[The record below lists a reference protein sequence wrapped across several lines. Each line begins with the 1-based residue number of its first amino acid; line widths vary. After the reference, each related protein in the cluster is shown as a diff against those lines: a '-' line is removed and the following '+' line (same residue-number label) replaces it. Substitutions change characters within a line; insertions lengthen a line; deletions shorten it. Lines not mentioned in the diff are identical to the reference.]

1 MARDRPVWGYGS
13 GAFAERYKARENPR
27 STTAAMVS
35 HTTPLTI
42 AAEQGVIGVA
52 AYLVLLWTAF
62 ALLFSGLRG
71 ALRTAAPRVEAVARA
86 ALAAAFAGLVLHT
99 LVYAAFLEDPLAWT
113 ILAASA
119 GLAVALWR
127 RTDEPEAAVTPDQPP
142 AAAPA
147 APVR

>member
-1 MARDRPVWGYGS
+1 
-13 GAFAERYKARENPR
+13 
-27 STTAAMVS
+27 MVS

-52 AYLVLLWTAF
+52 AYLALLWTAF

-71 ALRTAAPRVEAVARA
+71 ALRTAAPPVEAVARA
-86 ALAAAFAGLVLHT
+86 AIAAAFAGLVLHT

-113 ILAASA
+113 LLAVSA
-119 GLAVALWR
+119 GLAVTLWR
-127 RTDEPEAAVTPDQPP
+127 REDEPAAAVTPDQPA